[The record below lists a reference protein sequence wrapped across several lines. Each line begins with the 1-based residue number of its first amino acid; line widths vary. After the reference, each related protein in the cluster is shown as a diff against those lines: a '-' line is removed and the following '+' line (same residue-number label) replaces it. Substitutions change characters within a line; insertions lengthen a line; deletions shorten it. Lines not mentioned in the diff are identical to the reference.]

1 MERMT
6 VPPGNGHIRNI
17 KRPCRPNSRARN
29 PGMKQFT
36 ATKRFQRADN
46 LAQVYRA
53 MTLL

>member
-17 KRPCRPNSRARN
+17 NRPCRPNSRARN

-36 ATKRFQRADN
+36 GISTCADN
-46 LAQVYRA
+46 FAHVYCA